1 MHHLFLIFLL
11 FFFAFTSCKKEKD
24 ESNSLSALVSRFL
37 IRSLLN
43 SNINSELPSNLSVA
57 VPRSIRKPSSGLGA
71 SLGKTKVAKLKRTA
85 FSSKGIAQDTF
96 DYGFTGQAFLTEG
109 TSIVSEILRDSKRDL
124 VLISGAYN
132 VAKAS
137 PGVCVPGGTSSVSIT
152 QSMEN
157 EFLEG
162 IERLGLSPEEARG
175 ELASLQNEG
184 ILPYIGQSVPTPAMV
199 FKTLSNNEYD
209 TEISYSFAESIGTPQ
224 PCPANNKFQKS
235 LKFKSDKTKIFSSI
249 TRSLKVFGISLT
261 VEGSITYITQAGKKD
276 KAILNIKQVTTT
288 SGSTDKSTT
297 RFTFEE
303 CDNDTNANANNCVTL
318 SYSNVYD
325 SSGDKVTTTVKGK
338 SNDFGGYVTT
348 EYIDNN
354 IGYEYYLE
362 ETYDENGDTGYFAV
376 DYYDTTDSSND
387 EYEELGYF
395 DYDLYGEFYETG
407 AYAYQFEW
415 DVFVDFNSALP
426 GGGIGVGAGFTE
438 YDAYVIMP
446 AGVDPNVYPDEYIGW
461 GEFFNNVNS
470 GGPVYYVDFYGT
482 ADQVA
487 SSVVWRYT
495 IDANGNEVYVG
506 SPTIINTIYQL

>member
-1 MHHLFLIFLL
+1 MNHLFLIFFLG
-11 FFFAFTSCKKEKD
+11 FFAFTSCKKEKD
-24 ESNSLSALVSRFL
+24 ESNSLSALATRFL
-37 IRSLLN
+37 IRSLLS

-71 SLGKTKVAKLKRTA
+71 SLGKAAKTKKFISV
-85 FSSKGIAQDTF
+85 SKGIAQDTF

-109 TSIVSEILRDSKRDL
+109 TSIVAEILRDSKRDL
-124 VLISGAYN
+124 VLISGAYGL
-132 VAKAS
+132 AKAS
-137 PGVCVPGGTSSVSIT
+137 PGVCIPGGVSSVSIT

-162 IERLGLSPEEARG
+162 IERLGLSAEEARG

-184 ILPYIGQSVPTPAMV
+184 ILPYTGQSVPTPAMV
-199 FKTLSNNEYD
+199 YKSLSNNEYD
-209 TEISYSFAESIGTPQ
+209 AEISYSFADSIGTPQ
-224 PCPANNKFQKS
+224 PCPTNNKFQKS
-235 LKFKSDKTKIFSSI
+235 LKFKTDKSKIFSSI
-249 TRSLKVFGISLT
+249 TRSLKVFGISLS
-261 VEGSITYITQAGKKD
+261 VEASITYITQEGKKD

-325 SSGDKVTTTVKGK
+325 NAGDKITTSVKGK

-348 EYIDNN
+348 EYIDNTN
-354 IGYEYYLE
+354 GYEYYLE
-362 ETYDENGDTGYFAV
+362 ETYDENGETAYFAV
-376 DYYDTTDSSND
+376 DYYDLNDNSND

-395 DYDLYGEFYETG
+395 DYDIYGEFYESG
-407 AYAYQFEW
+407 ANAYQFEW
-415 DVFVDFNSALP
+415 DVFVDFATTPLP
-426 GGGIGVGAGFTE
+426 ANGIGGVGFTE

-446 AGVDPNVYPDEYIGW
+446 AGVNPNIYPDEYIGW
-461 GEFFNNVNS
+461 GEYFNNVNS
-470 GGPVYYVDFYGT
+470 GGIVYYVDFYGT

-487 SSVVWRYT
+487 TAVVWRYT

-506 SPTIINTIYQL
+506 SPTITNTIIQL

>member
-1 MHHLFLIFLL
+1 MNHLFLIFLL
-11 FFFAFTSCKKEKD
+11 VFFTFTSCKKEKD
-24 ESNSLSALVSRFL
+24 ESNSLSALVTRFL
-37 IRSLLN
+37 VRSLLN

-57 VPRSIRKPSSGLGA
+57 VPRSIRKPSSGLGS
-71 SLGKTKVAKLKRTA
+71 SLGKTPKVTKTKFL
-85 FSSKGIAQDTF
+85 SKGIAQDTF

-137 PGVCVPGGTSSVSIT
+137 PGVCVPGGTSTVRIT
-152 QSMEN
+152 QSMEE

-162 IERLGLSPEEARG
+162 IIRLGLSQEEARG
-175 ELASLQNEG
+175 ELSSLQNEG
-184 ILPYIGQSVPTPAMV
+184 ILPYIGQAVPTPAMIYR
-199 FKTLSNNEYD
+199 TLTNNEYD
-209 TEISYSFAESIGTPQ
+209 AEIEYSFADSIGTPQ

-235 LKFKSDKTKIFSSI
+235 LKFKSDKSKIFSSI
-249 TRSLKVFGISLT
+249 TRSLKVFGISLS
-261 VEGSITYITQAGKKD
+261 VEASITYITQAGKKD

-325 SSGDKVTTTVKGK
+325 NAGDKITTSVKGK
-338 SNDFGGYVTT
+338 TNDFGGYVTT
-348 EYIDNN
+348 EYIDNPN
-354 IGYEYYLE
+354 GYEYYLE

-376 DYYDTTDSSND
+376 DYYDLNDNSND

-407 AYAYQFEW
+407 ANAYQFEW
-415 DVFVDFNSALP
+415 DAFVEFTTALP
-426 GGGIGVGAGFTE
+426 GGGVGQGAGFME

-446 AGVDPNVYPDEYIGW
+446 VGVNPNTYPDEYIGW
-461 GEFFNNVNS
+461 GEYFNNVNS
-470 GGPVYYVDFYGT
+470 GGAVHYVDFYGT
-482 ADQVA
+482 ADQIPTA
-487 SSVVWRYT
+487 EVWRYY
-495 IDANGNEVYVG
+495 IDTNGNEQYT
-506 SPTIINTIYQL
+506 PLANTIVQI